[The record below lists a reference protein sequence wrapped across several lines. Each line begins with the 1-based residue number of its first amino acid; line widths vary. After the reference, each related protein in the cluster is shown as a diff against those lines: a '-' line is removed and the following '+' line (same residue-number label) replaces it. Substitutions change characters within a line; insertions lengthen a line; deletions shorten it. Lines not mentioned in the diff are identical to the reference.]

1 MSLATLN
8 KLTNIGQLREGM
20 KIVAIL
26 DGVEV
31 RDAKVHIG
39 TGTAGK
45 PRVWFCQNKV
55 AGSDNSNPFG
65 YRYAFSVGVEADGSL
80 RLPPQNNVLGLR
92 EWTPAD
98 DGPRTVL
105 TLSDGSKID
114 QDDYVAPSGSAR
126 APAGYRLERLSVV
139 GVETIVNG
147 YPVKF
152 SDGVASAGME
162 FKTVSEFDAAI
173 ADREAKIDELNKAID
188 KYEANKYAYNAFAR
202 KYGWTTVR

>member
-1 MSLATLN
+1 MSLATQN
-8 KLTNIGQLREGM
+8 KLTNIGQVYEGQ

-45 PRVWFCQNKV
+45 PRVWFCQDKV
-55 AGSDNSNPFG
+55 AGSNNDNPFG

-80 RLPPQNNVLGLR
+80 RLPPQNNVRGLR

-98 DGPRTVL
+98 DVPEVIL
-105 TLSDGSKID
+105 TLSDGSKVSEA
-114 QDDYVAPSGSAR
+114 DYVAPAAGVR
-126 APAGYRLERLSVV
+126 APAGYRLERLTVI
-139 GVETIVNG
+139 GAEAKVNG
-147 YPVKF
+147 YDVEF

-162 FKTVSEFDAAI
+162 FKTVAKFNEAI
-173 ADREAKIDELNKAID
+173 ADREVKIGELTKAI
-188 KYEANKYAYNAFAR
+188 NKYAANKAKYNEFAR
-202 KYGWTTVR
+202 KFGWTVVR